1 MYMTMFPS
9 IFISAQQP
17 STLTQ
22 QTLNSNI
29 VTKSAATA
37 KIIWTLN
44 SVLSGIQIVCVIDIV
59 NTLKAICRDSQI
71 AKDFKLGC
79 LRLMYIVNY
88 SIAPYFKQ
96 LLDVKSKKASR
107 YTLYF
112 DKSPNEISQESEMVR
127 MVQYGDEE
135 EN

>member
-1 MYMTMFPS
+1 MAMFPS
-9 IFISAQQP
+9 IFISARQP
-17 STLTQ
+17 YTLTQ

-29 VTKSAATA
+29 VKKKGAAAA
-37 KIIWTLN
+37 KIIWALN
-44 SVLSGIQIVCVIDIV
+44 SVLSEIQIVCVIDIA
-59 NTLKAICRDSQI
+59 NTLKAICSDSQI

-79 LRLMYIVNY
+79 LKLMYIVNY
-88 SIAPYFKQ
+88 GIAPHFKQ
-96 LLDVKSKKASR
+96 LLDVKLKKAFL
-107 YTLYF
+107 YTSYF